1 LEAQAKKEEEARARE
16 EARVLAQKKRLD
28 DLEAD
33 RARARAEGLLSEETR
48 KVLVSKLKL
57 ENQPPGNGFG
67 ALTSREEILHNKGTA
82 NDLLCCFIKSVC
94 ESFCFSWNVFN

>member
-1 LEAQAKKEEEARARE
+1 MDARAKEVAEARAKE
-16 EARVLAQKKRLD
+16 EARVLAQKN
-28 DLEAD
+28 LEAD
-33 RARARAEGLLSEETR
+33 RARARAEGLLSEDTR

-82 NDLLCCFIKSVC
+82 NDLLCCFIKSASDYC
-94 ESFCFSWNVFN
+94 YWNAPK